1 MVKKVVTVMNYPDRT
16 NENIMCITWMKKTR
30 EHFPN
35 DFKIEILYEKN
46 ISNLI
51 KKYAKKFNITLK
63 KADRSHEIDFTGHP
77 DCIKASHNVN
87 FKLYNL
93 CKLNDS
99 FIFLD
104 ADAFILHS
112 SDDLIEASKTKEFI
126 AINHQNIPGQTDML
140 SEPVLNSGVMVINN
154 TDLFNW
160 DIFKKILFRDKKFV
174 YPGTDQSLI
183 NSRFKE
189 DNIDYT
195 HTNVGFGWNSWSK
208 YTVWENNKAFCKG
221 LEKEHPV
228 FINHYWNEAKPWNIN
243 CPVYNDSMKEVF
255 LE

>member
-93 CKLNDS
+93 CKLILLIF
-99 FIFLD
+99 FIIFPKQQNLFGF
-104 ADAFILHS
+104 FI
-112 SDDLIEASKTKEFI
+112 DIENSKE
-126 AINHQNIPGQTDML
+126 
-140 SEPVLNSGVMVINN
+140 
-154 TDLFNW
+154 
-160 DIFKKILFRDKKFV
+160 
-174 YPGTDQSLI
+174 
-183 NSRFKE
+183 RF
-189 DNIDYT
+189 
-195 HTNVGFGWNSWSK
+195 F
-208 YTVWENNKAFCKG
+208 
-221 LEKEHPV
+221 
-228 FINHYWNEAKPWNIN
+228 
-243 CPVYNDSMKEVF
+243 
-255 LE
+255 